1 MTCSLIKR
9 GENTEGHRHA
19 WGKGH
24 VTMKAEVGCSCKP
37 RTPGAASKPPG
48 SGRGRKGTPTPTF
61 ADFRGGKALP
71 HLDWGLLASRTVRQ
85 HIPVV
90 LKPPR
95 LWSSVMTALGKYYI
109 IQTTY
114 SCWKEPGFH
123 EAALKKKIKQLNF
136 LTK

>member
-1 MTCSLIKR
+1 MDAVASPEPQVLPANH
-9 GENTEGHRHA
+9 GEVEEAGKEPPLKPLQTSEGARP
-19 WGKGH
+19 
-24 VTMKAEVGCSCKP
+24 C
-37 RTPGAASKPPG
+37 
-48 SGRGRKGTPTPTF
+48 
-61 ADFRGGKALP
+61 P

-95 LWSSVMTALGKYYI
+95 LWSFVMTALGKYYI